1 MRKQRDRQS
10 FPVKHLY
17 DFRMPQWCPTNY
29 SNESTYLRVGI
40 GPAIPLCVRPM
51 RREGEAMTF
60 HVKRGG
66 EVLGSFADYRAAIWY
81 ILQIFS
87 GSYGAAVAAGY
98 SITEA
103 EG

>member
-1 MRKQRDRQS
+1 
-10 FPVKHLY
+10 
-17 DFRMPQWCPTNY
+17 
-29 SNESTYLRVGI
+29 
-40 GPAIPLCVRPM
+40 M